1 MLMYRGYYYDSINY
15 WDGTKKED
23 CPHTCWHTSMEGAI
37 NSILD
42 DDRFEYIQAEF
53 IQPFVAYRNAPPTR
67 WTKDYVRQQLL
78 DNADEDFT
86 SMDLDDL
93 NEDAVTVSTC
103 IWAGGVETNGL
114 RHFVEFGIEASLLI
128 RD

>member
-53 IQPFVAYRNAPPTR
+53 IQPFAAYQDTPPAR

-78 DNADEDFT
+78 DNVDAG
-86 SMDLDDL
+86 MDLDDL
-93 NEDAVTVSTC
+93 EEDVTISTC
-103 IWAGGVETNGL
+103 IWAGKVETNGM
-114 RHFVEFGIEASLLI
+114 RHFVEFGIEVNELI